1 MKKPVLLAALVLV
14 FASGLISVA
23 GGALGDAFGLGFLG
37 SPIPEISVPGE
48 KIADIG
54 GYELINSSILL
65 WAAILIIITISFL
78 GTRNMKMVPTGFQN
92 FVEFMV
98 ESFIGLVESVGGP
111 AARRFL
117 PLVMTIF
124 LTVLVSN
131 WLGILPG
138 VGTIG
143 RIETAEELI
152 EEELEDAEEVVLD
165 ERIEDLIE
173 VAEHDGGVLTR
184 SQAEAQV
191 DTHSPEFEL
200 AAYREALAEIGDEK
214 LTVFDG
220 SGNFN
225 YIPFGRGEDT
235 KTPFENLV
243 SGIPDNLSAEEQ
255 LEEIKAGIE
264 EGVVAA
270 PPLDDDGDKQPELV
284 GKNTGILIPYL
295 RGPNTDLNTTLA
307 IALVAMFAIQFWGV
321 RTLGFRGYGGKF
333 INLKNG
339 PIHFAVGLLEIV
351 SEVSRIISFTFR
363 LFGNMFAGEVLLV
376 VMAFLFPLIG
386 IIPFLGLELFVGA
399 SQAFIFAMLTLV
411 FAVVATSAH
420 GGEEHELSG

>member
-14 FASGLISVA
+14 LASGLISIA
-23 GGALGDAFGLGFLG
+23 GGALGAAFGLGFLG

-65 WAAILIIITISFL
+65 WVAILIIITISFL
-78 GTRNMKMVPTGFQN
+78 GTRKMKMVPTGFQN
-92 FVEFMV
+92 FVELPV
-98 ESFIGLVESVGGP
+98 EGFIGLTESVGGP
-111 AARRFL
+111 AARKFL

-143 RIETAEELI
+143 RIESAEELVSHELHDLEAEI
-152 EEELEDAEEVVLD
+152 EEKNPELSHDDVL
-165 ERIEDLIE
+165 EMALE
-173 VAEHDGGVLTR
+173 
-184 SQAEAQV
+184 
-191 DTHSPEFEL
+191 
-200 AAYREALAEIGDEK
+200 EALAEVASKK
-214 LTVFDG
+214 LTVFDDTG
-220 SGNFN
+220 GINL
-225 YIPFGRGEDT
+225 IPFGRGEDT
-235 KTPFENLV
+235 KAPVTDV
-243 SGIPDNLSAEEQ
+243 IGDAQ
-255 LEEIKAGIE
+255 GAHDIE
-264 EGVVAA
+264 ERLAESVLVTA
-270 PPLDDDGDKQPELV
+270 PADSDGDPQPELV
-284 GKNTGILIPYL
+284 GKNAGILIPYL

-307 IALVAMFAIQFWGV
+307 IALVAMFMIQMWGF

-399 SQAFIFAMLTLV
+399 IQAFIFAMLTLV
-411 FAVVATSAH
+411 FAVVATASH
-420 GGEEHELSG
+420 GDEEH